1 MNHHRLKSIC
11 ALIIAV
17 HIAVLAGCQREAEKA
32 GTHADESRK
41 ERASGDHKEKGAQ
54 QQGTALTADEAEV
67 AGLKVSALEERQVAE
82 QVIVTATIQ
91 ANQDRLAHV
100 APRVPSRIVKVA
112 ANLGDHVKQG
122 QTMALLDSVELGEAH
137 SAYLKARTEAQL
149 AQRNLERAEGL
160 YKEQIV
166 PQKEYLR
173 IRAEA
178 EIADAAA
185 RAAADRVRLLGV
197 NPAAVK
203 GNTALSVFPLISPF
217 SGTITEKHAILGEL
231 AQPDKSLFTVAD
243 LSILWIEAN
252 VFEADLSKVRV
263 GAKAAVTVTAYP
275 VETFA
280 GRVAYISSGLDKE
293 TRTVRA
299 RIEVS
304 NPSSHLKPEMFATAA
319 IETGS
324 ASKVLAV
331 PDDAVVL
338 LQGQPTVFVRVN
350 DGFEP
355 RPVQTGDKLRG
366 EVVIKSGVKPGEQAV
381 VRGAYALKAK
391 LLKSQIGDTH

>member
-1 MNHHRLKSIC
+1 MKQHRLKWIC
-11 ALIIAV
+11 ALVIA
-17 HIAVLAGCQREAEKA
+17 AQLGLLSGCQKSGDSA
-32 GTHADESRK
+32 GTRAGESQK
-41 ERASGDHKEKGAQ
+41 ESTPSGHNKSKGKKEG
-54 QQGTALTADEAEV
+54 LTLTSEEAEV
-67 AGLKVSALEERQVAE
+67 AGLKVTALEERQVAE
-82 QVIVTATIQ
+82 QVILTATIQ

-149 AQRNLERAEGL
+149 AQLNLERAEGL

-166 PQKEYLR
+166 PQKDYLR

-178 EIADAAA
+178 EIADAAE

-197 NPAAVK
+197 SPAAVK

-243 LSILWIEAN
+243 LSVLWIEAN
-252 VFEADLSKVRV
+252 VFEADLPKVRV
-263 GAKAAVTVTAYP
+263 GAKASVTVTAYP
-275 VETFA
+275 DETFA

-304 NPSSHLKPEMFATAA
+304 NPSSRLKPEMFATAA
-319 IETGS
+319 IETS
-324 ASKVLAV
+324 NARKVLAV

-338 LQGQPTVFVRVN
+338 LQGQPTVFVQAN